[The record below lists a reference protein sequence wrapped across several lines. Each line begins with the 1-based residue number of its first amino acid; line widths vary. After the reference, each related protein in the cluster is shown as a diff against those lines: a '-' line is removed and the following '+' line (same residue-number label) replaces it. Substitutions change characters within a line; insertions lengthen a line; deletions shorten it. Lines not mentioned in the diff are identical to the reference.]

1 MLNPDKP
8 VAAAFAVVATCL
20 ILNGFV
26 LPKIYSEKIKEFEK
40 KITLSSTYFYFL
52 LNLFEILANVT

>member
-40 KITLSSTYFYFL
+40 KLH
-52 LNLFEILANVT
+52 